1 MLLVWLLQDRIG
13 KIALRIINQSHF
25 NLKVFF
31 NEPSMI
37 VVIVCN
43 EYILVK
49 LNLLE
54 DTRMDPTPLKDQPQL
69 E

>member
-1 MLLVWLLQDRIG
+1 M
-13 KIALRIINQSHF
+13 
-25 NLKVFF
+25 
-31 NEPSMI
+31 M
-37 VVIVCN
+37 VVTVIN

-69 E
+69 ELAH